1 MQVHSIPD
9 PSRVRF
15 SGPLAPY
22 APALAS
28 ELAALGYTRTSATNQ
43 LQLAAHLSRWLEARG
58 ASGRDLTPKMVD
70 QFLLE
75 RRCSYAKLHT
85 LRALAPALGLLRRLS
100 VVPPEPP
107 PAVSTAPADV
117 LLEEFG
123 RYLAGRRALTGPV
136 ITAYQHWAGPFTRE
150 VLCAGGACRSGEVTA
165 AEVARFLALRLPA
178 MSRKSAQMTA
188 CAIRSLLRYLH
199 AEAVMPADLAG
210 VVPPVASWRLAGLP
224 KALPARQVTALL
236 AACDIT
242 SPAGRRDR
250 AIILLMSRLGLRC
263 AEVAGLLLDD
273 IDWPGGTITVRGK
286 AGRTDRMPLPA
297 DVGQALVA
305 YLTDGRR
312 PVAGTRTVFVTVTAP
327 FTSLRP
333 SSVSCVV
340 GRAADRAGLGTV
352 HGHRLR
358 HSAATAT
365 LNAGA
370 SLEEVAQ
377 LLRHAGVA
385 TTVIYA
391 KTNQARLAQLARP
404 WPAAAG
410 AR

>member
-1 MQVHSIPD
+1 MRWRCV
-9 PSRVRF
+9 
-15 SGPLAPY
+15 
-22 APALAS
+22 PA
-28 ELAALGYTRTSATNQ
+28 
-43 LQLAAHLSRWLEARG
+43 
-58 ASGRDLTPKMVD
+58 
-70 QFLLE
+70 
-75 RRCSYAKLHT
+75 
-85 LRALAPALGLLRRLS
+85 
-100 VVPPEPP
+100 
-107 PAVSTAPADV
+107 
-117 LLEEFG
+117 
-123 RYLAGRRALTGPV
+123 
-136 ITAYQHWAGPFTRE
+136 
-150 VLCAGGACRSGEVTA
+150 GEVTA

-199 AEAVMPADLAG
+199 SEAVMPADLTG

-224 KALPARQVTALL
+224 KALPAGQVTALL

-263 AEVAGLLLDD
+263 AEVTGLLLDD
-273 IDWPGGTITVRGK
+273 IDWPGGAITVRGK

-305 YLTDGRR
+305 YLTASR
-312 PVAGTRTVFVTVTAP
+312 PAAGTRAVFVTVTAP

-333 SSVSCVV
+333 SSVSCVA

-352 HGHRLR
+352 YGHRLR

-377 LLRHAGVA
+377 LLRHQGVA

>member
-1 MQVHSIPD
+1 MHSSPD

-15 SGPLAPY
+15 TGPLAPY
-22 APALAS
+22 APALGS
-28 ELAALGYTRTSATNQ
+28 ELAALGYTRTSAANQ

-58 ASGRDLTPKMVD
+58 AGGRDLTPELIG

-75 RRCSYAKLHT
+75 RRRSYAKLHT
-85 LRALAPALGLLRRLS
+85 LRALAPAVGLLRRLG
-100 VVPPEPP
+100 VVPLAP
-107 PAVSTAPADV
+107 PAAASTAPAEV

-136 ITAYQHWAGPFTRE
+136 VTAYLHWARPFTRE
-150 VLCAGGACRSGEVTA
+150 VLCAGGVCRAGEVTA
-165 AEVARFLALRLPA
+165 AEVSRFLAASLPA

-188 CAIRSLLRYLH
+188 CAVRSLLRFLH
-199 AEAVMPADLAG
+199 AEAVMPADLTG
-210 VVPPVASWRLAGLP
+210 VVPPVASWRLSGLP
-224 KALPARQVTALL
+224 RALPAGQVAALL
-236 AACDIT
+236 GACDIS

-286 AGRTDRMPLPA
+286 SGRTDRMPLPA

-305 YLTDGRR
+305 YLTAGR
-312 PVAGTRTVFVTVTAP
+312 PAAGTRAVFVTATAP
-327 FTSLRP
+327 VTGLRP

-391 KTNQARLAQLARP
+391 KTDQARLARLARP
-404 WPAAAG
+404 WPTAAG
-410 AR
+410 SR